1 MSDTFDLHIDLGND
15 AMRSQAD
22 VADVIQRLARTIKI
36 GSGEGTIRDLNGNTV
51 GHYGF
56 NLGVLLLVALERGL
70 ERRGVREA
78 LAQLQLDRAR
88 LPERGIVR
96 EKTDLEHAF
105 DAASYKAAQAVVN
118 NQPAAAREFADA
130 AAAIAAAIHGP
141 QIDKLELHDGDT
153 LIVHLDAPIDTA
165 YHERLQADIAERVDA
180 DVRVLVFA
188 AGSRLAGVAF
198 GRSGRHE
205 RIVTPAEDAA
215 TS

>member
-1 MSDTFDLHIDLGND
+1 MTDTFDLHIDLGND
-15 AMRSQAD
+15 AMCSQAD

-36 GSGEGTIRDLNGNTV
+36 GSGEGKIRDLNGNTV
-51 GHYGF
+51 GYYGF
-56 NLGVLLLVALERGL
+56 DLK
-70 ERRGVREA
+70 
-78 LAQLQLDRAR
+78 
-88 LPERGIVR
+88 PETDTR

-130 AAAIAAAIHGP
+130 AAAIAAAIRGP

-198 GRSGRHE
+198 GRSGRQE